1 METVETQNKGPRG
14 VRDILPEESWKWACV
29 LDVVARTMSDF
40 GYEQVHLPIFEH
52 TELFSR
58 GVGDTT
64 DIVEKEMYTFL
75 DRGGR
80 SVTLRPEAT
89 AGMVRAALEHNL
101 CGQNSSSKLWCWG
114 PMFRYERPQKGRY
127 RQFYQIDAECLGL
140 AGPVA
145 DVEIIALS
153 AEIFRRLGLKNLE
166 VVMNSVGCPKCRPV
180 YRQVLIDYFLSRKG
194 ELCETCLGR
203 LERNPLRVLDCKV
216 PSCGRVADTAPAV
229 YEHLCD
235 ECAAHFQEVKAGLT
249 RLGFSYKLDKKLVRG
264 LDYYTKTAYEILSG
278 DLGAHTA
285 VCGGGRYDNL
295 SESIGGPHL
304 PGVGFAAG
312 IDRIVLIMEE
322 QNGTF
327 GERPRP
333 AVYVV
338 AQDDSARGAAQ
349 TLTHALR
356 REGIAAEQDA
366 GDASRGSRSF
376 KAQMKSAD
384 KAGVAWA
391 CIIGASELEKNAV
404 TVKNMETGEQSLVPL
419 EEAAACIQK
428 RKNGRKTISEPLP
441 PGQ

>member
-1 METVETQNKGPRG
+1 MENTTENHNKAPRG
-14 VRDILPEESWKWACV
+14 VRDILPEESWKWAYV
-29 LDVVARTMSDF
+29 LNVVARTMSGF
-40 GYEQVHLPIFEH
+40 GYAEVHLPIFEH
-52 TELFSR
+52 TELFAR

-75 DRGGR
+75 DRGDR

-101 CGQNSSSKLWCWG
+101 CGQNSSAKLWCWG

-166 VVMNSVGCPKCRPV
+166 VVMNSVGCPKCRPI
-180 YRQVLIDYFLSRKG
+180 YRQVLIDYFSSRKD

-216 PSCGRVADTAPAV
+216 PDCGRVADAAPAV

-235 ECAAHFQEVKAGLT
+235 ECAAHFEEVKAGLA
-249 RLGFSYKLDKKLVRG
+249 RLGFPYQLDKRLVRG

-278 DLGAHTA
+278 DLGAQNA

-312 IDRIVLIMEE
+312 IDRIVLIMEQQME
-322 QNGTF
+322 RQGGGF

-333 AVYVV
+333 AVYVA

-349 TLTHALR
+349 VLTYKLR
-356 REGIAAEQDA
+356 MEGIAAEQDA
-366 GDASRGSRSF
+366 GDASQGARSF
-376 KAQMKSAD
+376 KAQMKSAG
-384 KAGVAWA
+384 KAGVAWT

-404 TVKNMETGEQSLVPL
+404 TVKNMESGEQSLVPL
-419 EEAAACIQK
+419 EDV
-428 RKNGRKTISEPLP
+428 ISYIRSE
-441 PGQ
+441 QA

>member
-1 METVETQNKGPRG
+1 METVETQNKAPRG
-14 VRDILPEESWKWACV
+14 VRDILPDESWKWAYV

-40 GYEQVHLPIFEH
+40 GYSEAHLPIFEH

-75 DRGGR
+75 DRGDR

-145 DVEIIALS
+145 DVEIISLS

-166 VVMNSVGCPKCRPV
+166 VVMNSVGCPKCRPT
-180 YRQVLIDYFLSRKG
+180 YRQVLVDYFLSRKN

-216 PSCGRVADTAPAV
+216 PDCGRIADEAPAV

-235 ECAAHFQEVKAGLT
+235 ECAAHFQEVKAGLA
-249 RLGFSYKLDKKLVRG
+249 RLGFSYKLDKRLVRG

-278 DLGAHTA
+278 DLGAQNA

-312 IDRIVLIMEE
+312 IDRIVLIME
-322 QNGTF
+322 QQGGTF

-333 AVYVV
+333 VVYVA
-338 AQDDSARGAAQ
+338 AQGDAVHDNVARGVAQ
-349 TLTHALR
+349 TLTHKLR
-356 REGIAAEQDA
+356 MEGIAAEPDA
-366 GDASRGSRSF
+366 GDASKGSRSF

-384 KAGVAWA
+384 KAGVAWT
-391 CIIGASELEKNAV
+391 CIIGTSELEQNAV
-404 TVKNMETGEQSLVPL
+404 TVKNMESGEQSLVPL
-419 EEAAACIQK
+419 EDV
-428 RKNGRKTISEPLP
+428 LP
-441 PGQ
+441 YIRRESGKA